1 MPTPEE
7 VAQVNELAD
16 ALVQASQLGAEALK
30 SYAFGAQL
38 VTEQLI
44 KEQGLRQ
51 AAEAEAEELRKVAAA
66 AEHDRDNVLHRAVL
80 AEERVASLEA
90 KLDELESAVTELAPT
105 PKAKK
110 K

>member
-7 VAQVNELAD
+7 LQQVHELAD
-16 ALVQASQLGAEALK
+16 ALVQASCTAAEALK

-38 VTEQLI
+38 VSEQLV
-44 KEQGLRQ
+44 KAQGLRA
-51 AAEAEAEELRKVAAA
+51 AAESECENLRRAVAA
-66 AEHDRDNVLHRAVL
+66 AEHDRDNAVHRAVL
-80 AEERVASLEA
+80 AEERVADLEA
-90 KLDELESAVTELAPT
+90 KATETTT